1 MNNSTTKNKKRVSAN
16 QHQTLMLTKESKL
29 NGFSVRLAEGESW
42 DNNVVELAMLVVG
55 ETYLEKL
62 QSPQPTNDAG
72 LRMNQIS
79 IRRNHFEP
87 EFEPSR
93 HEMRI
98 FDALDGVVT
107 EM

>member
-1 MNNSTTKNKKRVSAN
+1 MNNRTTKNKKRVTAK
-16 QHQTLMLTKESKL
+16 QHQTLMLTKESTL
-29 NGFSVRLAEGESW
+29 NGFSVRLAEGEPW
-42 DNNVVELAMLVVG
+42 DNNAMELAMLVVG

-62 QSPQPTNDAG
+62 KTPQSVDDVGQ
-72 LRMNQIS
+72 RMNQIT
-79 IRRNHFEP
+79 IRHNHFAP